1 MGITNAIIKLIY
13 RCTSRKP
20 RQMIVQSRLWTRQSY
35 KLVEI
40 TKSMKQE
47 VYALQHITVQR
58 REGGEYSQSTETRCS
73 LTRMLSF
80 FYIKLK
86 NIHSKDAVLTLMVL
100 TPGQRSIYT
109 KPFKIAL
116 KSHFSLINKGF

>member
-1 MGITNAIIKLIY
+1 MGINNIINKLIY

-47 VYALQHITVQR
+47 VYAL
-58 REGGEYSQSTETRCS
+58 
-73 LTRMLSF
+73 
-80 FYIKLK
+80 
-86 NIHSKDAVLTLMVL
+86 
-100 TPGQRSIYT
+100 
-109 KPFKIAL
+109 
-116 KSHFSLINKGF
+116 